1 MIQVVILAGGKG
13 TRLKSVS
20 GDLPKPLVPVGG
32 RAILD
37 WQLLHLA
44 ACGVTD
50 VLLLTG
56 HGATQIAQFCGDGSR
71 WGLSIQTL
79 VEEQPA
85 GTAGALLT
93 ARDHLHPEFVLLSGD
108 MVFDFD
114 LARMLERHRQS
125 GAAVTLL
132 VHPNDHPHDSD
143 LVEADARGRVVAFH
157 AYPHPCDACLPNLV
171 NAGIQIIKRHVL
183 DGGWG
188 RESFSLSAAS
198 SHPIRQCGLPPT
210 RKKTPDPLDSNE
222 PPAAQGPL
230 DLGKHLFPQLLRQ
243 GVYLHAYRSPE
254 YVKDAG
260 TPQRIV
266 QVERDLA
273 SGRVGRMSLRTPS
286 PAVFLDRDGTLNEE
300 VHFLSRADQ
309 MRLLPGVAQ
318 AVARL
323 NASDY
328 RTVVVTNQPVI
339 ARGDCDEAELQQIHN
354 RLETLL
360 GNEGAYL
367 DAIYY
372 CPHGPEAGHPGERA
386 ELKIACECR
395 KPGIGMIQQAAREL
409 NLDLSRSWMIG
420 DKTADVLA
428 AQRAGMR
435 SVLVG
440 TGYAGRDGKYL
451 VQPDFECRD
460 LAEAVDLI
468 LCRRTHRA
476 AVAEVAPV

>member
-1 MIQVVILAGGKG
+1 
-13 TRLKSVS
+13 
-20 GDLPKPLVPVGG
+20 
-32 RAILD
+32 
-37 WQLLHLA
+37 
-44 ACGVTD
+44 
-50 VLLLTG
+50 
-56 HGATQIAQFCGDGSR
+56 
-71 WGLSIQTL
+71 
-79 VEEQPA
+79 
-85 GTAGALLT
+85 
-93 ARDHLHPEFVLLSGD
+93 
-108 MVFDFD
+108 
-114 LARMLERHRQS
+114 
-125 GAAVTLL
+125 
-132 VHPNDHPHDSD
+132 
-143 LVEADARGRVVAFH
+143 
-157 AYPHPCDACLPNLV
+157 
-171 NAGIQIIKRHVL
+171 
-183 DGGWG
+183 
-188 RESFSLSAAS
+188 
-198 SHPIRQCGLPPT
+198 LPPT

-230 DLGKHLFPQLLRQ
+230 DLGKHLFPQLLRR

-309 MRLLPGVAQ
+309 MRLLPGVAE

-451 VQPDFECRD
+451 VQADFECRD

-476 AVAEVAPV
+476 AVAEVAAV